1 MASRTA
7 ATDVSRRDALK
18 AVGAVVAG
26 ATLGLSGSRRAESQ
40 TPKRGGVF
48 RICAFTDPSGFDPHL
63 TTFDVTRRRA
73 ILYDIQRY
81 LAEQAYISTARRGK
95 SSAPGAVRQELH
107 AESRQRLWRPAH
119 GRLAGQM
126 SLETAFL

>member
-1 MASRTA
+1 MAAHTA

-26 ATLGLSGSRRAESQ
+26 ATFGLSGSRRAESQ

-63 TTFDVTRRRA
+63 TINWWTQINLSFTHSRLLKHRPVPACRPGRFRWRATSPSRGPNRATRPT
-73 ILYDIQRY
+73 
-81 LAEQAYISTARRGK
+81 S
-95 SSAPGAVRQELH
+95 
-107 AESRQRLWRPAH
+107 
-119 GRLAGQM
+119 
-126 SLETAFL
+126 

>member
-1 MASRTA
+1 MASRTT

-26 ATLGLSGSRRAESQ
+26 ATFGLSGSQRAESQ

-63 TTFDVTRRRA
+63 TINWWTQINLSFTHSRLLKHKAGPGRPERFQWRATSPSRGRNRATRPTSSSCDEA
-73 ILYDIQRY
+73 S
-81 LAEQAYISTARRGK
+81 AGTASPR
-95 SSAPGAVRQELH
+95 
-107 AESRQRLWRPAH
+107 
-119 GRLAGQM
+119 
-126 SLETAFL
+126 